1 MGCISEIT
9 GQTRL
14 TGLLGSPVSHSKS
27 PLMHNEAY
35 RLLGLDYVYLCFDV
49 PENNLQVAFEG
60 LKKLNVA
67 GFNCTMP
74 DKTLMS
80 KLVDELSPAAKI
92 IGAVN
97 TVVNDNGKFVGHN
110 TDGTGYIRSL
120 QDFGHN
126 IVGKKMTLLGSGGAA
141 SSICVQAALD
151 GAREIDVL
159 SIKDNF
165 WSKAEKLVSDINDNT
180 DCKVNLIEMNDDS
193 IGESVF
199 SSDILTNA
207 TPIGMAPNTDGCL
220 VKDSSIL
227 RPELIVSD
235 IIYNPLETKL
245 YKMAKEKGCSV
256 FNGLYMLLYQGA
268 EAFFLWT
275 GKEMPTEEIKA
286 KYFD

>member
-1 MGCISEIT
+1 
-9 GQTRL
+9 
-14 TGLLGSPVSHSKS
+14 
-27 PLMHNEAY
+27 
-35 RLLGLDYVYLCFDV
+35 
-49 PENNLQVAFEG
+49 
-60 LKKLNVA
+60 
-67 GFNCTMP
+67 
-74 DKTLMS
+74 
-80 KLVDELSPAAKI
+80 
-92 IGAVN
+92 
-97 TVVNDNGKFVGHN
+97 
-110 TDGTGYIRSL
+110 
-120 QDFGHN
+120 
-126 IVGKKMTLLGSGGAA
+126 MTLLGSGGAA

-268 EAFFLWT
+268 EAFFSLDRQ
-275 GKEMPTEEIKA
+275 GNA
-286 KYFD
+286 Y